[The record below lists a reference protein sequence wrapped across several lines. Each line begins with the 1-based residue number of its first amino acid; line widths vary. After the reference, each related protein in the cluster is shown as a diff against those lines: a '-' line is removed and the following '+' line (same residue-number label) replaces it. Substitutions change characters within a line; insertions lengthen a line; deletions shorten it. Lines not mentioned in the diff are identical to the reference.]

1 MGRGRGL
8 VRGKMARG
16 REEEQGAY
24 KYRRMGCVWKELKY
38 QRCRIGR
45 GVEGR
50 VELGKWP

>member
-1 MGRGRGL
+1 MARGRGL
-8 VRGKMARG
+8 VRGKVARG

-24 KYRRMGCVWKELKY
+24 TYRRMGSVWKD
-38 QRCRIGR
+38 QTCRIGR